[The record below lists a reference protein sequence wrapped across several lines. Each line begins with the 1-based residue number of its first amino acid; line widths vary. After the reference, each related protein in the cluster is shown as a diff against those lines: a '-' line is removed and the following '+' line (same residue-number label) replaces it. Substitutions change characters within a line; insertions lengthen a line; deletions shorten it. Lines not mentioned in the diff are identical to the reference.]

1 MAYRTIADLVLLL
14 HLAFLLYV
22 VAGGLLVLRWPRSAW
37 LHLPAV
43 VWGAWTEFAGII
55 CPLTPLENHFRRLG
69 GQAGYAGGFIEHYV
83 TGTLY
88 PQGLTRGMQL
98 VLGLAAVAINVAV
111 YWYVLRLGCRPLR
124 GKR

>member
-1 MAYRTIADLVLLL
+1 MVFRLLADLVLVL
-14 HLAFLLYV
+14 HLVFLLYV

-37 LHLPAV
+37 LHLPAMA
-43 VWGAWTEFAGII
+43 WGTWTEFAGII

-111 YWYVLRLGCRPLR
+111 YWYVLRARRPAR
-124 GKR
+124 GER

>member
-111 YWYVLRLGCRPLR
+111 YWYVLRARR
-124 GKR
+124 RRD